1 MTSKWSFRQRESK
14 GSAQRELNWSIYR
27 APSGKCKYECTK
39 LDRAASSSS
48 IHPHSSEQ
56 CSSSESR
63 TSTLD

>member
-27 APSGKCKYECTK
+27 APSKCKYECTK
-39 LDRAASSSS
+39 LGRAVSSS

-56 CSSSESR
+56 VFIE
-63 TSTLD
+63 